1 MNVVSSSKKK
11 SGETTGESLR
21 PVAAGAAT
29 LAGLQPGESGR
40 IVSVDFERAPGLA
53 RLMEIGFIPGQ
64 VVRMIKLA
72 PFGDPI
78 EVRVMNCDLVLRKK
92 EASAVYV
99 ETEK

>member
-1 MNVVSSSKKK
+1 MNVVSSSEKI
-11 SGETTGESLR
+11 SG
-21 PVAAGAAT
+21 GAAANTAQEPGADAMT
-29 LAGLQPGESGR
+29 LARLKPGESGR

-92 EASAVYV
+92 EASAVFI
-99 ETEK
+99 ETKK